1 VSSRTVKAV
10 TQRNPGSK
18 QTNKQTNKN
27 KNKKNPNK
35 PDAYGAGEVAWWLRV
50 LVVLAKG
57 PGFNSQHLYGGS
69 LLPHVP
75 QIHIVNR
82 YTCRQSPHTHK
93 IK

>member
-1 VSSRTVKAV
+1 
-10 TQRNPGSK
+10 
-18 QTNKQTNKN
+18 
-27 KNKKNPNK
+27 
-35 PDAYGAGEVAWWLRV
+35 
-50 LVVLAKG
+50 
-57 PGFNSQHLYGGS
+57 LYGGS